1 MDAFLPTY
9 PPKKNSYR
17 MFEREK
23 ISCKHI
29 PQEKKTVLIKG
40 LEKKLNYI
48 PNHPPAPKVK
58 WLAPKGK
65 FIYYDKGGREI
76 LKLEA

>member
-9 PPKKNSYR
+9 PPKKNSCR

-23 ISCKHI
+23 NILQAHTPRK
-29 PQEKKTVLIKG
+29 KKTVLIKG
-40 LEKKLNYI
+40 SEKKLKHI

-58 WLAPKGK
+58 WLAPKGSS
-65 FIYYDKGGREI
+65 FNITREGGRY
-76 LKLEA
+76 

>member
-1 MDAFLPTY
+1 MPFYQPIHQ
-9 PPKKNSYR
+9 KKNSHR

-23 ISCKHI
+23 NILQAHT
-29 PQEKKTVLIKG
+29 PRKKTVLIKG
-40 LEKKLNYI
+40 SEKKLNYI

-65 FIYYDKGGREI
+65 FIHYDKGGREI